1 MDEQLQGIIQSILDG
16 LQGEIEPQRLVLFG
30 SRVSGKADADSDLD
44 LLVIAPSKDR
54 PVDRRI
60 KVRRLLREL
69 DQNIGLDIFFYTPEE
84 AALLAEEPASF
95 LRQILNT
102 GVTIYDREH
111 C

>member
-1 MDEQLQGIIQSILDG
+1 MDAQLEGIIQSIIQR

-60 KVRRLLREL
+60 KVRRLLG
-69 DQNIGLDIFFYTPEE
+69 NWIGISGWTYFSIRRKKRHYWRRNRLRFYGR
-84 AALLAEEPASF
+84 F
-95 LRQILNT
+95 
-102 GVTIYDREH
+102 
-111 C
+111 

>member
-1 MDEQLQGIIQSILDG
+1 MDEQLESIIQRIIQG

-44 LLVIAPSKDR
+44 LLIIAPSRER

-69 DQNIGLDIFFYTPEE
+69 DQKIGLDIFFYTPEE
-84 AALLAEEPASF
+84 AALFAEEPASF

-111 C
+111 H